1 MNKYN
6 VKILDEAK
14 DDIKEIIIYIKTKL
28 KEPGIAKQHIKAFK
42 EEIAKLKEN
51 ADIYNVIDNEITGKS
66 NIRKVNVK
74 NFMIFYRIIEKT
86 KEVQII
92 AVYYSGS
99 NWQKNI
105 KIRDNI

>member
-14 DDIKEIIIYIKTKL
+14 NDIKEIIIYIKTKL
-28 KEPGIAKQHIKAFK
+28 KETEIAKQHRIAFK
-42 EEIAKLKEN
+42 EEISKLEDM
-51 ADIYNVIDNEITGKS
+51 AGMYNVIDNEITGKS
-66 NIRKVNVK
+66 NIRKINVK
-74 NFMIFYRIIEKT
+74 NFMIFYRIIEDI

-92 AVYYSGS
+92 AVYYSRN

-105 KIRDNI
+105 KYR

>member
-14 DDIKEIIIYIKTKL
+14 DDMKKIIIYIKTKL
-28 KEPGIAKQHIKAFK
+28 KEPEIAEQHRKAFK
-42 EEIAKLKEN
+42 KEIQKLKDN
-51 ADIYNVIDNEITGKS
+51 ADIYNVIDKEITGKS
-66 NIRKVNVK
+66 DMRKINVK
-74 NFMIFYRIIEKT
+74 NFMIFYRIIEEI

-99 NWQKNI
+99 NWQKNV
-105 KIRDNI
+105 KYR

>member
-14 DDIKEIIIYIKTKL
+14 EDIKKIIIYIKKKL
-28 KEPGIAKQHIKAFK
+28 KEPEIAKQHSKAFK
-42 EEIAKLKEN
+42 EEISKLKDT
-51 ADIYNVIDNEITGKS
+51 ADIYNVIDNEIIEK
-66 NIRKVNVK
+66 NDIRKIMVK
-74 NFMIFYRIIEKT
+74 NFMVFYKIIEDI

-99 NWQKNI
+99 NWQKRV
-105 KIRDNI
+105 KYR

>member
-14 DDIKEIIIYIKTKL
+14 EDIKKIIIYIKKKL
-28 KEPGIAKQHIKAFK
+28 KEPEITKQHSKAFK
-42 EEIAKLKEN
+42 EEISKLKDT
-51 ADIYNVIDNEITGKS
+51 ADIYNVIDNEIIGK
-66 NIRKVNVK
+66 NDIRKIMVK
-74 NFMIFYRIIEKT
+74 YFMAFYKIIEDI

-99 NWQKNI
+99 NWQKRV
-105 KIRDNI
+105 KYR

>member
-28 KEPGIAKQHIKAFK
+28 KEPEIAKQHSKAFK
-42 EEIAKLKEN
+42 EEISKLKDN
-51 ADIYNVIDNEITGKS
+51 ADIYNIIDNEITGKS
-66 NIRKVNVK
+66 DIRKINVK
-74 NFMIFYRIIEKT
+74 NFMIFYRIIEEI

-105 KIRDNI
+105 KYR

>member
-28 KEPGIAKQHIKAFK
+28 KEPEIAKQHSKAFK
-42 EEIAKLKEN
+42 KEIPKLKDT

-66 NIRKVNVK
+66 DIRKINVK
-74 NFMIFYRIIEKT
+74 NFMIFYRIIERT
-86 KEVQII
+86 KEV
-92 AVYYSGS
+92 
-99 NWQKNI
+99 
-105 KIRDNI
+105 

>member
-1 MNKYN
+1 MNRYN

-14 DDIKEIIIYIKTKL
+14 DDMKKIIIYIKTKL
-28 KEPGIAKQHIKAFK
+28 KEPEIARQHRNAFK
-42 EEIAKLKEN
+42 EEISKLKDTAE
-51 ADIYNVIDNEITGKS
+51 IYNVIDNKTTGRS
-66 NIRKVNVK
+66 DIRKINVK
-74 NFMIFYRIIEKT
+74 NFIIFYRIINEI

-105 KIRDNI
+105 KYR

>member
-14 DDIKEIIIYIKTKL
+14 DDIKEIIIYIKKKL
-28 KEPGIAKQHIKAFK
+28 KEPEIAKQHSKAFK
-42 EEIAKLKEN
+42 EEISKLKDT

-66 NIRKVNVK
+66 DIRKINVK
-74 NFMIFYRIIEKT
+74 NFMIFYRIIEKI

-105 KIRDNI
+105 KYR

>member
-1 MNKYN
+1 MNRYN
-6 VKILDEAK
+6 VKILEEAK

-28 KEPGIAKQHIKAFK
+28 KEPEIAKQHKEAFRK
-42 EEIAKLKEN
+42 EISKLKDN

-66 NIRKVNVK
+66 DIRKINVK
-74 NFMIFYRIIEKT
+74 NFMIFYRIIKEV

-92 AVYYSGS
+92 AVYYAGS

-105 KIRDNI
+105 KYR

>member
-28 KEPGIAKQHIKAFK
+28 KEPEIAKKHSKAFK
-42 EEIAKLKEN
+42 KEISKLKDT

-66 NIRKVNVK
+66 DIRKINVK

-92 AVYYSGS
+92 AV
-99 NWQKNI
+99 
-105 KIRDNI
+105 